1 MQLIFCSSLFW
12 EASLHDFGVRLHMF
26 LIGGQ
31 IKIKF
36 SMGSNQVTG
45 TKFSGQSHD
54 ALNLAEKHIRCRAW
68 LFIYLRDSSFEFKWR
83 KKVRICFFKKRI
95 SLLLNFGLFFYS
107 AVLNGCKFVGEP
119 MQNQI

>member
-1 MQLIFCSSLFW
+1 MMQLIICSSLFW

-45 TKFSGQSHD
+45 TEFSGQSQD
-54 ALNLAEKHIRCRAW
+54 ALNLAEKHIRRRTW
-68 LFIYLRDSSFEFKWR
+68 LFICLRDSSFEFK
-83 KKVRICFFKKRI
+83 
-95 SLLLNFGLFFYS
+95 
-107 AVLNGCKFVGEP
+107 
-119 MQNQI
+119 